1 MAKQIY
7 EEQLN
12 SGWPGLIS
20 ECKGIIKE
28 WDLPDILNEEHGLS
42 KGQWKTRIN
51 EAAKIMNGQLLTLM
65 MKDGYSKLQNMKSEE
80 YEEKK

>member
-12 SGWPGLIS
+12 FGWLGLIS
-20 ECKGIIKE
+20 KVIIKE
-28 WDLPDILNEEHGLS
+28 WELPNILNEEHGLS

-51 EAAKIMNGQLLTLM
+51 EAAKIRNGQLLMSM
-65 MKDGYSKLQNMKSEE
+65 MKDC
-80 YEEKK
+80 